1 MATNTEH
8 YNLVKPDYADAAD
21 VAQLNDNMDII
32 DSILWQ
38 LANAGADEELLKK
51 VQEILDKIGET
62 DDTGGST
69 TLGSVM
75 AKINQLL
82 TTIGNPGGGTE
93 QSVIEILDNIYNLIV
108 LKESVL
114 IPSDNIQKTIVDR
127 EIVSSY
133 SDITTL
139 GTFTANMDGS
149 VRVKGTLKPIGASIY
164 HITGIEIYA
173 GAVSSNNLVA
183 KITPTQINTYAE
195 LFTDMAVTSGQT
207 YTLTIPR
214 AYGSD
219 WVTYCNSCT
228 ICASIQLPTNNKP
241 IS

>member
-1 MATNTEH
+1 M
-8 YNLVKPDYADAAD
+8 
-21 VAQLNDNMDII
+21 
-32 DSILWQ
+32 
-38 LANAGADEELLKK
+38 
-51 VQEILDKIGET
+51 EIL
-62 DDTGGST
+62 
-69 TLGSVM
+69 
-75 AKINQLL
+75 
-82 TTIGNPGGGTE
+82 GGGTE

-195 LFTDMAVTSGQT
+195 LFTDMAVSSGQT